1 MAEKNVVAKDMV
13 VGMAYKLTVDNEV
26 LDEAGELDAIEFL
39 SGHRNIIPGLESQ
52 LTGMQV
58 GEEKSVV
65 VEPKD
70 GYGAR
75 DEGAVEELGLDEFT
89 NGVVPEAGMELEMKD
104 QQGQIRFARVI
115 SVGKKSATLDFNH
128 PLAGKQ
134 LNFDVK
140 IVKLREATAEEIA
153 HGHVH
158 GPGHHH

>member
-13 VGMAYKLTVDNEV
+13 VGMAYKLTVGGEV

-75 DEGAVEELGLDEFT
+75 DEDAVEELGLDEFT
-89 NGVVPEAGMELEMKD
+89 NGVVPEEGMELEMRD
-104 QQGQIRFARVI
+104 EQGQTRFARVI
-115 SVGKKSATLDFNH
+115 SVGKKSAKLDFNH
-128 PLAGKQ
+128 PLAGKE